1 MGQLVVHGNLK
12 LNTVV
17 PSGTGDNVLTADPST
32 GDLGQIGSIDT
43 STYIPKTLT
52 SAYILV
58 GNGSNVATG
67 VAVSGDITMSNAG
80 VVGIASGVIVNDDV
94 NASAA
99 IALSKLAA
107 TTASRALVSDGSGF
121 VSASAVTST
130 ELGYVSGVTSAI
142 QTQLNAKVA
151 TATLTTNGDLL
162 YRDGTGTVTRLPVG
176 TNGYV
181 LGVTAGIPTW
191 EAKQPVPNGGTTA
204 QYLAKNS
211 NTDGDVAWVTLTA
224 SKITDVTATA
234 AELNITDGLTATTT
248 ELNYS
253 SGVTS
258 AIQTQLDAKQATITG
273 AASTVVS
280 SNLTANRAVISNGSG
295 KLDVSTATDTE
306 IGYLSGV
313 TSPIQGQ
320 IDAKQNATLTQNA
333 IWVGNASNVPTALA
347 AGTAG
352 QVLTISAG
360 APTWV
365 TPGSGGTVTSV
376 QVSGGTTGMSF
387 SGGPITTTGTMT
399 MTGTLD
405 LDNGGTGASLAD
417 PGADRIMFWDD
428 SAGAVT
434 WLTVGSGLS
443 ITTTTIS
450 ATFGGS
456 TGVVDN
462 AILRADGTGGNTVQ
476 ASDVYVDDSANVSL
490 GVSSLAGASRSISVV
505 GSASNISL
513 DLVPKGSSPVQIGAR
528 YFQIGRTTDG
538 DTFRTITSE
547 GSATDIV
554 LDIYSK
560 GTLGWV
566 DVNGTFQ
573 VYDTNNPTGERASFQ
588 PLNYAGLRFD
598 EGNSFFKLKST
609 PASGTSADL
618 VIQAG
623 YDTGKSNL
631 YLDVETGGADEGNIG
646 FMTTSVSDWQ
656 DMDRGFFEGNA
667 TTAPTDNPIS
677 GIFRWVSSEP
687 EGSNMKIRTTGGH
700 FAKPVLQAK
709 VTIAGGATLR
719 AIGSAPQ
726 TIIAAPG
733 SGKFINVMGA
743 SVSYNYNSAVYNF
756 SGTEVPVFKYS
767 GGTGSAFAIPVSVM
781 NGGADFNR
789 SLGRFNTDSS
799 QLGGIP
805 APDNT
810 AFIFTTDDAG
820 DATTGDGD
828 LDIVVYYTIETTNT

>member
-17 PSGTGDNVLTADPST
+17 PSGTGDNVLTADPAT
-32 GDLGQIGSIDT
+32 GDLGQIGAIDT

-80 VVGIASGVIVNDDV
+80 VAGIASGVIVNDDV

-405 LDNGGTGASLAD
+405 LDNGGTGASLTD

-456 TGVVDN
+456 TGATDN
-462 AILRADGTGGNTVQ
+462 AVLRADGTGGVTLQNSALIVNDSGDIQLGTSSVSSGTKTISV
-476 ASDVYVDDSANVSL
+476 ASSDVTTGIALVAKGN
-490 GVSSLAGASRSISVV
+490 SV
-505 GSASNISL
+505 ISL
-513 DLVPKGSSPVQIGAR
+513 YNDGTTSSIVNLAAAITGGLASFNFTSNTSSHTLTAGNVLDTDNPFIITGRAGTASGIKGADLQLLGGNGSGTGNSAGGHIFARPGVKNGSS
-528 YFQIGRTTDG
+528 
-538 DTFRTITSE
+538 
-547 GSATDIV
+547 
-554 LDIYSK
+554 
-560 GTLGWV
+560 
-566 DVNGTFQ
+566 VN
-573 VYDTNNPTGERASFQ
+573 
-588 PLNYAGLRFD
+588 
-598 EGNSFFKLKST
+598 
-609 PASGTSADL
+609 
-618 VIQAG
+618 
-623 YDTGKSNL
+623 
-631 YLDVETGGADEGNIG
+631 GNIG
-646 FMTTSVSDWQ
+646 FMVTTLADWQ
-656 DMDRGFFEGNA
+656 DMEYGFYEANV
-667 TTAPTDNPIS
+667 TTAPTDNPAS

-733 SGKFINVMGA
+733 SGKFINVM
-743 SVSYNYNSAVYNF
+743 SVTVSYNYNSAVYNF

-789 SLGRFNTDSS
+789 SLGRLNTDSS